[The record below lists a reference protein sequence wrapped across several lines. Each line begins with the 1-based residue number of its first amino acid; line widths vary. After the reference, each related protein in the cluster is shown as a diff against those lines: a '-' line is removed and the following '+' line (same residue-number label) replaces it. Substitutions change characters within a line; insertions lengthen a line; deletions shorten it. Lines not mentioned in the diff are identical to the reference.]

1 MKRLDYIAPF
11 HVPESTHAKR
21 EGVVT
26 EDVKKKKT
34 VPLTVMVLVL
44 VLVFVRAVVMVTHDG
59 CGNVCQASLLTSAA
73 VSSLVSSRGRPLERF
88 FCTASS
94 SS

>member
-1 MKRLDYIAPF
+1 MASERGKRA
-11 HVPESTHAKR
+11 
-21 EGVVT
+21 

-34 VPLTVMVLVL
+34 VPLIVIVIVQVLVL
-44 VLVFVRAVVMVTHDG
+44 VRAVVMMNHDG

>member
-1 MKRLDYIAPF
+1 MCLKVCMP
-11 HVPESTHAKR
+11 R
-21 EGVVT
+21 ERGAVK
-26 EDVKKKKT
+26 EDVVKNKT
-34 VPLTVMVLVL
+34 VPLIVIVIVLVL
-44 VLVFVRAVVMVTHDG
+44 VLVRAVVMMNHGG
-59 CGNVCQASLLTSAA
+59 CENVCQASLLTSAA